1 MFTKSFQSRIEE
13 ANKVFVATVEKL
25 STIQADIVSQ
35 ITENEKQMKQLS
47 EENDGLVKMKSR
59 TEKQISEIGRLM
71 E

>member
-25 STIQADIVSQ
+25 RAIQEDIVSR
-35 ITENEKQMKQLS
+35 ITENENQMKQLS
-47 EENDGLVKMKSR
+47 EENDDLVKMKSR
-59 TEKQISEIGRLM
+59 TEKQISEIGRFI